1 MEWSV
6 TDTDPRLRRWYRVAF
21 VATAMLL
28 VWIVVTLPFS
38 LASVLDEILGLTTG
52 KVLPLLRPDRVA
64 LAPVHSR
71 LHLAVTEVDEVHLV
85 ATFRL
90 SGHRT
95 CGARCPW
102 RDRLLFVSAQPGD
115 VAAEGLPPSAI
126 ITLPETTEAITETF
140 QLPLNG
146 VPIRYPFDGYRLI
159 VAMALQ
165 RTHPDGRV
173 DNLEADQITRH
184 LVLTLQELLP
194 HLRMSLPEEVAPG
207 TLQRSG
213 SPVVYA
219 AAYAITFERPRYL
232 RVLAVLLVVSIAAAA
247 AYSVFLRP
255 LEDLVVSSGALV
267 LGIWGVRGV
276 IVPVN
281 LHFHTAVDL
290 ALSIVILF
298 LLGGISVKAM
308 ILVHDRGDLRVLK
321 RSRRAPR
328 REGEP

>member
-52 KVLPLLRPDRVA
+52 KVLPLLRPERAA

-71 LHLAVTEVDEVHLV
+71 LHLAVTDIDEVHLV

-165 RTHPDGRV
+165 RAHPDGRV

-213 SPVVYA
+213 GPVVYA

-232 RVLAVLLVVSIAAAA
+232 RVLAVMLVLSIAAAA

>member
-28 VWIVVTLPFS
+28 VGIVVTLPFS

-52 KVLPLLRPDRVA
+52 KVLPLLRPDRAA

-126 ITLPETTEAITETF
+126 ITLPETTETVTETF
-140 QLPLNG
+140 QLPLSG

-159 VAMALQ
+159 D
-165 RTHPDGRV
+165 RK
-173 DNLEADQITRH
+173 
-184 LVLTLQELLP
+184 
-194 HLRMSLPEEVAPG
+194 S
-207 TLQRSG
+207 
-213 SPVVYA
+213 VV
-219 AAYAITFERPRYL
+219 
-232 RVLAVLLVVSIAAAA
+232 
-247 AYSVFLRP
+247 
-255 LEDLVVSSGALV
+255 
-267 LGIWGVRGV
+267 
-276 IVPVN
+276 
-281 LHFHTAVDL
+281 
-290 ALSIVILF
+290 
-298 LLGGISVKAM
+298 
-308 ILVHDRGDLRVLK
+308 
-321 RSRRAPR
+321 
-328 REGEP
+328 

>member
-1 MEWSV
+1 MEWPV
-6 TDTDPRLRRWYRVAF
+6 TDTDPRVRRRYRIAF

-28 VWIVVTLPFS
+28 VGIAVTLPFS

-52 KVLPLLRPDRVA
+52 KVLPLLRPERAA

-71 LHLAVTEVDEVHLV
+71 LHLAVTEIDEVHLV

-102 RDRLLFVSAQPGD
+102 RDRLLFVAAPPGD
-115 VAAEGLPPSAI
+115 GAAEGLPPSAI
-126 ITLPETTEAITETF
+126 VTLPETTEAVTETF
-140 QLPLNG
+140 QLPLSG
-146 VPIRYPFDGYRLI
+146 VPIRYPFDGYGLI

-165 RTHPDGRV
+165 RVHPDGRV
-173 DNLEADQITRH
+173 ENLGPDQIGRH

-194 HLRMSLPEEVAPG
+194 HLRMSLLDEVAPG

-213 SPVVYA
+213 APVVYA
-219 AAYAITFERPRYL
+219 AAYAVAFERPRYL
-232 RVLAVLLVVSIAAAA
+232 RVLAVLLVLSIAAAA

-281 LHFHTAVDL
+281 LHFLTAVDL

-298 LLGGISVKAM
+298 LLGGISVKTM

-321 RSRRAPR
+321 RSRRTPR
-328 REGEP
+328 GEAER

>member
-21 VATAMLL
+21 VATALLL

-52 KVLPLLRPDRVA
+52 KVLPLLRPDRAA

-165 RTHPDGRV
+165 RAHPDGRV

-213 SPVVYA
+213 GPVVYA

-232 RVLAVLLVVSIAAAA
+232 RVLAVLLVLSIAAAA

-276 IVPVN
+276 IVPVY
-281 LHFHTAVDL
+281 LHFQTAVDL

-298 LLGGISVKAM
+298 LLGGISVKTL
-308 ILVHDRGDLRVLK
+308 ILVHDRGGLRVLR
-321 RSRRAPR
+321 RSRRTPR
-328 REGEP
+328 RKGEP

>member
-28 VWIVVTLPFS
+28 VGIVVTLPFS

-52 KVLPLLRPDRVA
+52 KVLPLLRPERAA

-71 LHLAVTEVDEVHLV
+71 LHLAVTEIDEVHLV

-102 RDRLLFVSAQPGD
+102 RDRLLFVSAQPGG

-126 ITLPETTEAITETF
+126 ITLPENTEAITETF

-213 SPVVYA
+213 GPVVYA

-232 RVLAVLLVVSIAAAA
+232 RVLAVLLVLSIAAAA

-281 LHFHTAVDL
+281 LHFLTAVDL

-298 LLGGISVKAM
+298 LLGGISVKTM

-321 RSRRAPR
+321 RSRRTPR
-328 REGEP
+328 GEAER